1 MIWRRESVGG
11 RVKKRNLH
19 LFSKMSSTALKVNSE
34 REIFFNKMSFQRMR
48 LLTNSNNFNSLKLL
62 IASDLSG
69 QKLDVQFVA
78 PGKDSK

>member
-1 MIWRRESVGG
+1 MIWRREWVGG

-48 LLTNSNNFNSLKLL
+48 LLTNSNNLNSLKLL

>member
-1 MIWRRESVGG
+1 MIWKRELGG
-11 RVKKRNLH
+11 GKVKRRNLL
-19 LFSKMSSTALKVNSE
+19 LFSKMSLTALKVNS
-34 REIFFNKMSFQRMR
+34 RRSSSTKCIFQRMR
-48 LLTNSNNFNSLKLL
+48 LLTNSNNLNSLKLL